1 MFRVIIAGG
10 RLFDDY
16 TYLKESMD
24 YLLQNINDEII
35 VVCGKARGA
44 VLSESGMPRKEGTQS
59 IIFRLIGIDM
69 GKLLGTSEMRKWQRM
84 PMRLLPFGM
93 EKVVERRA

>member
-44 VLSESGMPRKEGTQS
+44 DT
-59 IIFRLIGIDM
+59 
-69 GKLLGTSEMRKWQRM
+69 LG
-84 PMRLLPFGM
+84 
-93 EKVVERRA
+93 ERYARERGLHSPLFPG